1 MWQKYVPMLLLK
13 IKMDR
18 FRLGF
23 HVSFVLEDLRRLR
36 KYKGVIMERA
46 ALKELM
52 YGAIEEMMKNSKY
65 YYHSSIGASYGHWTD
80 IGKENLQ
87 EFLEIISH
95 EVAKARAAE
104 DEKRSRDL
112 VMKELKS

>member
-1 MWQKYVPMLLLK
+1 M
-13 IKMDR
+13 
-18 FRLGF
+18 
-23 HVSFVLEDLRRLR
+23 
-36 KYKGVIMERA
+36 VITIQYLFCDGIQRDS
-46 ALKELM
+46 
-52 YGAIEEMMKNSKY
+52 IY

-80 IGKENLQ
+80 TGKENLQ